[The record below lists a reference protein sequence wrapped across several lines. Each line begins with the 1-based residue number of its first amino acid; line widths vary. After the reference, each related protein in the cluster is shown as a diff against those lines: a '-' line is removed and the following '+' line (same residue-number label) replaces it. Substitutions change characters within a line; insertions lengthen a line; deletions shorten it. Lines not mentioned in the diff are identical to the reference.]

1 MSNGFDLRVMG
12 LVLRQGRKLNAVSW
26 LLLVLAAAWLVLEAA
41 LSPGALSGLAVTG
54 LWLSLA
60 AGALQ
65 LFYAMRVD
73 FDADLLVALAD
84 QYPGDKDLRAAAD
97 TLDGSLQSLGL
108 INDAKAGREWPERW
122 RGARRVLLWQA
133 LFLLLQAALLV
144 LVGLVARNVF
154 A

>member
-1 MSNGFDLRVMG
+1 MSTGFDLRVMG

-26 LLLVLAAAWLVLEAA
+26 LLLALAAAWLVLDAA
-41 LSPGALSGLAVTG
+41 LSRAALGGIAVAG

-73 FDADLLVALAD
+73 FDADLLLALAD
-84 QYPGDKDLRAAAD
+84 KYEGDKDLRAAAD
-97 TLDGSLQSLGL
+97 TLDRSLQSLGL
-108 INDAKAGREWPERW
+108 LNAAKAGREWPARW
-122 RGARRVLLWQA
+122 RGACRVLVWQA
-133 LFLLLQAALLV
+133 LCLLLQAAFLV
-144 LVGLVARNVF
+144 LVGLVARGVF